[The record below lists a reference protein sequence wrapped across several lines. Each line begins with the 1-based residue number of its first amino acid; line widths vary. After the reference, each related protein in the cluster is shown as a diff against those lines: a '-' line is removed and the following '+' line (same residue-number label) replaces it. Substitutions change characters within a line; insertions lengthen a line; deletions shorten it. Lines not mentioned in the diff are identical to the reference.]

1 MKRYFILIILI
12 AIVLSLIVF
21 FFFRNNL
28 FNTPNSSNTSA
39 TKLSTNIN
47 TTTENIT
54 ANTSNKVQRK
64 EEELAT
70 FSTEIRDDSPGR
82 VTNISITCSALN
94 NTIVKKGEE
103 FSFNE
108 IVGKPSR
115 DKGYEE
121 ATVIIDGEHEK
132 GIGGRKL
139 SS

>member
-1 MKRYFILIILI
+1 MKRYFILIILVTVI
-12 AIVLSLIVF
+12 LALIVF

-28 FNTPNSSNTSA
+28 FSTPNNNTSA
-39 TKLSTNIN
+39 TKLSANIN
-47 TTTENIT
+47 STFENT
-54 ANTSNKVQRK
+54 SNDTSNKVQRK

-82 VTNISITCSALN
+82 LTNISITCSSLN
-94 NTIVKKGEE
+94 NTIVKSGEE

-108 IVGKPSR
+108 IVGKPSSE
-115 DKGYEE
+115 KGYEE